1 MISLSSSFANKDK
14 CNSPSSIS
22 NSTYDVRHQRLGHPT
37 FIVVIQVLSSCNIP
51 FTFNK
56 TSVSMCTTN
65 GKSCRLPFHPSST
78 IYSKTFKLN
87 VLDLWGPSSTLS
99 SDGFNIMSLLLT
111 LLHGLHGY
119 TFLKQRQ
126 NNTPPSYTS
135 KHKSNFSF
143 SSKILTF
150 QSDWGVPKS
159 SHLLWSKLYYLQ
171 TSCPNTSDQN
181 GIVERGI
188 FNCCSSQ

>member
-22 NSTYDVRHQRLGHPT
+22 NSTYDVWHQRLGHPT

-99 SDGFNIMSLLLT
+99 SDGFQYYVTSFDSFTRFTWI
-111 LLHGLHGY
+111 Y
-119 TFLKQRQ
+119 FLK
-126 NNTPPSYTS
+126 TKS
-135 KHKSNFSF
+135 KQYASF
-143 SSKILTF
+143 LHFKT
-150 QSDWGVPKS
+150 QV
-159 SHLLWSKLYYLQ
+159 KLQ
-171 TSCPNTSDQN
+171 
-181 GIVERGI
+181 
-188 FNCCSSQ
+188 F